1 MELQSNYSK
10 SYINIARPW
19 GSIRHAF
26 EVEFDSL
33 YTKNRKNSRYQ
44 ITNFPKLW
52 SLFLLHTKELL
63 SYGNISQIAGKIFTT
78 QCSFTDCLKY
88 KIENYTICPQ
98 QILANT
104 NDISWRAF
112 PLLLLSL
119 RLSGFFDISGKL
131 FFN

>member
-10 SYINIARPW
+10 SYINITRPW
-19 GSIRHAF
+19 GSIWHAF
-26 EVEFDSL
+26 EVELDSL

-52 SLFLLHTKELL
+52 SSFLLHTKELL
-63 SYGNISQIAGKIFTT
+63 SCGNISQIAGKIFTT